1 MKLKEVE
8 KRLEDLIWGFENGCT
23 DFFAPKEEEH
33 ANAEALQIA
42 LDLIKELRKI
52 NNISPEGD
60 I

>member
-8 KRLEDLIWGFENGCT
+8 QRLEELVWGFENGCT

-42 LDLIKELRKI
+42 LDLIRDLRKI
-52 NNISPEGD
+52 NAISEDGD